1 MVITISMGLF
11 VFGFMVITTAIDAY
25 VLDSYPE
32 APGEILPWINAAK
45 TVGGFIITYFET
57 EWAMAERTP
66 KSLGIQGAI
75 VAVAVFM
82 FVVPLQI
89 WGKCMETQC
98 KLTSE
103 LY

>member
-1 MVITISMGLF
+1 M
-11 VFGFMVITTAIDAY
+11 
-25 VLDSYPE
+25 LDSYPE
-32 APGEILPWINAAK
+32 LLGEVLAWINAAR
-45 TVGGFIITYFET
+45 TVGGFIITCFET

-82 FVVPLQI
+82 FVVSLQN
-89 WGKCMETQC
+89 WGKCMETQS
-98 KLTSE
+98 KLAFE